1 VVPPAA
7 RLTVIRPKLLIAVQ
21 TYPDGGGISAIVENL
36 VHRFDGP
43 FDVHLAVIHL
53 REATSHQLDLAPERL
68 HAYRFSNLMNPL
80 LMPFSLAYTV
90 LVGRFLR
97 EVVDSVRPAALLT
110 QDALNLPVPAAF
122 AVRNRPTKLVVM
134 DHGTLS
140 NVRDRSW
147 QRMII
152 RRLPLRKRIPFVLAF
167 ALDLPWRASRW
178 RAGMRL
184 ADAAWFV
191 GEELKPTF
199 RLAGPRAAQYH
210 QMVPTDFFP
219 PDELARAAARR
230 ELGVEGVETVVNAV
244 TRFDGE
250 KGLGIM
256 VEALRRLTPDPS
268 KVVVLLAGHG
278 SLEDWLRG
286 KLAEFTR
293 SGAVR
298 WLGHL
303 DRERIR
309 SVHHA
314 SDFHVYTGTI
324 GCGVS
329 IALIEAMSCGVIPLV
344 SEVPAAHVELVGQSG
359 RVFRAE
365 DTDALEAALRWAF
378 STNEGERRHQREAV
392 LEELRSYSQSS
403 LDSLLQQLL
412 KADL

>member
-1 VVPPAA
+1 M
-7 RLTVIRPKLLIAVQ
+7 TVIRPRLLIAVQ

-43 FDVHLAVIHL
+43 FDVHLAVVEL
-53 REATSHQLDLAPERL
+53 REGTPHQLDLAPERL
-68 HAYRFSNLMNPL
+68 HACGFSNVINPL
-80 LMPFSLAYTV
+80 LMPFSLAYAV

-97 EVVDSVRPAALLT
+97 KVVDAVRPAALLT

-147 QRMII
+147 QRMVI
-152 RRLPLRKRIPFVLAF
+152 RRLPVRKRIPFAVTF
-167 ALDLPWRASRW
+167 ALDLPWRAIRW

-199 RLAGPRAAQYH
+199 RLAGPRAAQY
-210 QMVPTDFFP
+210 QQIIPSDFFP

-256 VEALRRLTPDPS
+256 VEALRRLAPDPR

-278 SLEDWLRG
+278 TLEDWLRG

-293 SGAVR
+293 SGTVR
-298 WLGHL
+298 WLGQL
-303 DRERIR
+303 DRDRIR

-314 SDFHVYTGTI
+314 SDFHLYTGTI
-324 GCGVS
+324 GCAVS
-329 IALIEAMSCGVIPLV
+329 IALLEAMSCGVIPLV
-344 SEVPAAHVELVGQSG
+344 SDVPAAHMELVGPSG
-359 RVFRAE
+359 RVFRAG
-365 DTDALEAALRWAF
+365 DTDALEAALRWAV
-378 STNEGERRHQREAV
+378 STYEGERRHRRGAV
-392 LEELRSYSQSS
+392 LEQLRSYSEPS
-403 LDSLLQQLL
+403 LDSLLQQLFKSRPSL
-412 KADL
+412 S